1 MPSGPRPI
9 NPAWY
14 MCVLRTVRNGFF
26 RLITGG
32 IRSYGEEN
40 LPKTGPVIVAPN
52 HVSNLDPPAVACG
65 TNRRRFRFMAKE
77 ELFKGLFGRIIA
89 SVGAFPVRRGE
100 GDTESVRLALA
111 CLAEG
116 DALLIFPEGARG
128 DGVRM
133 GPINRGVAMLAKR
146 SGAPVVPTG
155 VIGTHLVAPKG
166 QKKMRRHRIE
176 VVYGEPFTFADVA
189 TAPTERENRKR
200 FAQELERRIVA
211 LCQAHGYDL
220 KTSE

>member
-26 RLITGG
+26 RLVTGG

-40 LPKTGPVIVAPN
+40 LPKIGPVIVAPN

-128 DGVRM
+128 DGTRM

-189 TAPTERENRKR
+189 TAPTDKENRER

-220 KTSE
+220 KTSQ